1 MNPQLVFTITPREEL
16 AGYER
21 IDIDLGEVRVG
32 HVRCRFSIEKV
43 IIYHVQIFP
52 EFQGNG
58 YGGATIDMLKEKF
71 QVLVADRVQHTAK
84 GFWDHMGFQG
94 QEDGNWVYRRPE

>member
-1 MNPQLVFTITPREEL
+1 
-16 AGYER
+16 
-21 IDIDLGEVRVG
+21 
-32 HVRCRFSIEKV
+32 
-43 IIYHVQIFP
+43 
-52 EFQGNG
+52 
-58 YGGATIDMLKEKF
+58 MLKEKF